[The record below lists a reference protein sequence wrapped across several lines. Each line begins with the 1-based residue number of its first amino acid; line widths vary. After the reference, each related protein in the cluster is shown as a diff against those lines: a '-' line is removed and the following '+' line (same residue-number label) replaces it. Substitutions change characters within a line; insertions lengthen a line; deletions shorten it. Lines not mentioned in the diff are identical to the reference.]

1 MNLVKIEFNKIQKS
15 RVGKILI
22 PVSVLAIIVYSIIL
36 MSTQSQIKSNFEY
49 MVGVLN
55 NINMF
60 EL

>member
-15 RVGKILI
+15 RIGKILI

-60 EL
+60 GI